1 VYEPVDENDN
11 ERRNQIKQSFVIDNI
26 KNENGDII
34 IPQNMMLHNGE
45 SNLIFTDANDS
56 TQIYNFNLETGKVVE

>member
-1 VYEPVDENDN
+1 VYQPADEADN
-11 ERRNQIKQSFVIDNI
+11 ERRNQIEHSFVIENI
-26 KNENGDII
+26 KNDNGDII

-45 SNLIFTDANDS
+45 SHLIFTDANDS